1 MYNQPDE
8 ANVSYQKGQRILFK
22 GEEAIVLEVEPV
34 FTVQVMG
41 KNHIVCGN
49 IMGDISPY
57 ES

>member
-1 MYNQPDE
+1 MSNQPE
-8 ANVSYQKGQRILFK
+8 NVKISYQKGQRIFFK

-41 KNHIVCGN
+41 KSHIACGN
-49 IMGDISPY
+49 IIGDINPF